1 MPDWVENKIDVQ
13 ADENDFDKVVAL
25 LTKPNIEWQSAV
37 MRQLLVLKSV
47 EYVDRGNDAGL
58 RYFEFSHT
66 VFDSSVGYYNQTVT
80 LKSNQIDFSVIKARV
95 DSLSADEDNNCI
107 DFKPMKYGI
116 WLQNSPFRG
125 LMTDFKLVKLD
136 VDALRK
142 QVGIDFNNLIPM
154 PPKACFSIEANGNQN
169 LPQKYSDYWYD
180 WRCKAW
186 NTKWQPCDSS
196 ISYNQDKQV
205 GTIEFSTAWDEP
217 VPVLIELSKR
227 FPDLTFDNTTS
238 WEYDDSTRFHSY
250 ERGLVTEEQILDD
263 GYNDD
268 EDDDE

>member
-13 ADENDFDKVVAL
+13 TDKNSFDKVVSL

-37 MRQLLVLKSV
+37 MCHLLVLKSV
-47 EYVDRGNDAGL
+47 DYIDRGNDAGL

-238 WEYDDSTRFHSY
+238 WEYDGSTRFHSY
-250 ERGLVTEEQILDD
+250 ERGFITEEQFF
-263 GYNDD
+263 DD
-268 EDDDE
+268 EDEDE